1 MQISSK
7 QVQSSILTTDGS
19 KAAPSSPYDA
29 LGQRIVNVALPTGP
43 DDGATKSYVD
53 RQGILYALPSAG
65 GKPAALAKSPA
76 GQLWMVSF
84 GAGGSP
90 SKAYGIEAY
99 SLANPERPAR
109 LSFTG
114 SPTFAWF
121 SVEQIAFFG
130 VTLFAVAN
138 GASPR
143 IAAVNTTNPAAPVQ
157 YPGTPLV
164 LGAGSIYDL
173 ALSQSGA
180 YAAVPQAGGA
190 GLSIVSVANPAAM
203 AVTWSLGAGQYVAV
217 DGSYWTGGAGARL
230 LAANI
235 VAGTLEV
242 WDVASL
248 PAAPTLVASLP
259 LSTNIRRIVVDTTTN
274 TAFIATASEQRIFVV
289 DLTNL
294 AAPVLLG
301 TIPVGVGGDDTPL
314 RIVGHAGRRVLV
326 VPLNANSVNPGRVQT
341 FDVTTPSAPTFLRV
355 LQIGQNVYDCLPD
368 GGVAY
373 VSNRGGAQELLVVD
387 AAVSLF

>member
-1 MQISSK
+1 M
-7 QVQSSILTTDGS
+7 TTDGS
-19 KAAPSSPYDA
+19 KPAPSSPYNA
-29 LGQRIVNVALPTGP
+29 LGQRIVNVAPPTGP
-43 DDGATKSYVD
+43 DDGVPKSYVD
-53 RQGILYALPSAG
+53 RQGLLYAIPSQG
-65 GKPAALAKSPA
+65 GKPAALVKSPA
-76 GQLWMVSF
+76 GDLWVVNF
-84 GAGGSP
+84 GSGGSP

-99 SLANPERPAR
+99 SLANPERPVR

-121 SVEQIAFFG
+121 NVEQIAFFG

-164 LGAGSIYDL
+164 LGAGSIFDL
-173 ALSQSGA
+173 TLSQSGA

-190 GLSIVSVANPAAM
+190 GLSIVNASNPAAM
-203 AVTWSLGAGQYVAV
+203 AVTWSLGVGQYAAV
-217 DGSYWTGGAGARL
+217 DGSYWAGAGARL
-230 LAANI
+230 LASNI
-235 VAGTLEV
+235 VAGVLEV
-242 WDVASL
+242 WDVSAL
-248 PAAPTLVASLP
+248 PAPPTLVSSLP
-259 LSTNIRRIVVDTTTN
+259 LSTNIRRIVVDTVTN
-274 TAFIATASEQRIFVV
+274 TAFVATASEQRIFVV

-314 RIVGHAGRRVLV
+314 RIVGYAGRRILV
-326 VPLNANSVNPGRVQT
+326 VPLNANSVNPGRIQT
-341 FDVTTPSAPTFLRV
+341 FDVTTPSAPTFLRA

-368 GGVAY
+368 GNVGYVA
-373 VSNRGGAQELLVVD
+373 NRGGAQELLVIDPTVT
-387 AAVSLF
+387 LY